1 MITICI
7 LILIYSIVGK
17 PVGKLIEKLKTV
29 DWQSHLQTA
38 RQWIQR
44 YARIAGRA
52 AARPVLQWWMVMQDE
67 NTTTFEKACIYGAIA
82 YIVIPND
89 IIPRRV
95 FRFLGLIDDIA
106 VASWL
111 YNKIDSKLTQ
121 EIKDAVEDILDD
133 WFGSPDVI
141 CVR

>member
-111 YNKIDSKLTQ
+111 YNKIGDKLTQ
-121 EIKDAVEDILDD
+121 EMKDRVEDILDD
-133 WFGSPDVI
+133 WFGGTEVI
-141 CVR
+141 FIR

>member
-89 IIPRRV
+89 LIPRRI

-111 YNKIDSKLTQ
+111 YNKIGDKLTQ
-121 EIKDAVEDILDD
+121 EMKDAVEDILDD
-133 WFGSPDVI
+133 WFGSLDVI
-141 CVR
+141 YVR

>member
-111 YNKIDSKLTQ
+111 YNKIGDKLTQ
-121 EIKDAVEDILDD
+121 EMKDAVEDILDD
-133 WFGSPDVI
+133 WFGSLDVI
-141 CVR
+141 YVR